1 LSATTNKQLL
11 LKQNKGIISQASEAF
26 NEIAETYDFWYD
38 DNPLFKCELNAL
50 NEVVSVSPLSLEVGV
65 GSGRFS
71 QALGIRYGVDPASR
85 LLALAM
91 NRGVVS
97 IQAKAEALP
106 FRKNSLEQ
114 VYFIFSL
121 CFLENSF
128 KALHEVADVLK
139 SDGLLIIGFV
149 PKNSKWG
156 SLYEQKKREG
166 HPLYKYAS
174 FFCLENLLSNIEK
187 AHFRIV
193 GGASTLFQSP
203 KLKKYQKYQP
213 EKPIKG
219 LHSKAGFIVLVAKRL

>member
-1 LSATTNKQLL
+1 MSATTNKQLL
-11 LKQNKGIISQASEAF
+11 LKQNKGIIPQASEAF
-26 NEIAETYDFWYD
+26 NEIAETYDSWYD

-50 NEVVSVSPLSLEVGV
+50 NVVVSVSPLSLEVGV

-121 CFLENSF
+121 CFLENSS
-128 KALHEVADVLK
+128 KALQEAAVVLK
-139 SDGLLIIGFV
+139 TGGLLIIGFV
-149 PKNSKWG
+149 PKDSKWG
-156 SLYEQKKREG
+156 SLYEQKKQEG

-193 GGASTLFQSP
+193 GGTSILFQSP
-203 KLKKYQKYQP
+203 NLKKYHP

-219 LHSKAGFIVLVAKRL
+219 LHSKAGFIVLVAERL